1 MYKIWTLDNFCLSPL
16 SCLTSA
22 LGTVGEKA
30 QNLWLRLGAGENP
43 AASSFIDSR
52 GALFV
57 PSILIPLF
65 PSKHVLQV
73 AVPDWLSLFAS
84 SISRLIGRL
93 QFGPHVE
100 VASRVVQPHSLFTG
114 ICVEAAT
121 TLSLRLAT
129 PPTLLVIKSLSH
141 VFIPVDLEPK

>member
-1 MYKIWTLDNFCLSPL
+1 MPSTLVPL
-16 SCLTSA
+16 
-22 LGTVGEKA
+22 V
-30 QNLWLRLGAGENP
+30 R
-43 AASSFIDSR
+43 
-52 GALFV
+52 
-57 PSILIPLF
+57 
-65 PSKHVLQV
+65 SKPVLQV
-73 AVPDWLSLFAS
+73 AVLDRLTLSAS
-84 SISRLIGRL
+84 LISRLSGRL